1 MNYVQVAHTGQYCVL
16 VCTEQRQTD
25 ALLSLLSL
33 GFRDQTP
40 LFSATSLE
48 DEGLASATGGRHA
61 SGTLLNLFT
70 LLRLGPQDLPAYRA
84 WSGPGQP
91 AVVKDWG
98 W

>member
-1 MNYVQVAHTGQYCVL
+1 MNYVQVAHTGQYCVS

-48 DEGLASATGGRHA
+48 DEGLASA